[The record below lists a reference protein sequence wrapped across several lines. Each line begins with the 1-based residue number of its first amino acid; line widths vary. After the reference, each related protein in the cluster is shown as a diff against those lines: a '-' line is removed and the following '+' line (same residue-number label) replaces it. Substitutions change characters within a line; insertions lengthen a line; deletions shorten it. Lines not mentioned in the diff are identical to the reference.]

1 MANYGL
7 AAIHADAAFAQGAT
21 GQGITVA
28 VIDGGV
34 DRNSPDLTANLTPLS
49 TDVIPGRN
57 APNGEETHGHGTQVA
72 GVVAASFNGQG
83 TVGVAYKAT
92 LLGVRADTPGTC
104 VMPGG
109 GGGTCAYTGDNLAL
123 AIDYAVAHGARV
135 INMSIVGAVPWGP
148 AFEQA
153 LSRAAAAGVVVTAA
167 AGNSANS
174 DPDWP
179 ARYAIDPRYVGSVV
193 AVGAADKTGA
203 LASFSNMAGVTA
215 QDFLVAPGK
224 DVVTNCYPAGC
235 DTVQGTSFAAPHVAG
250 ALALLLQTFPNL
262 SGPQAI
268 DILLKTADDLG
279 APGPDPVYGRGMLD
293 LARAFSPIGTMSV
306 PMSSSRMAPLLSAVG
321 SSMGAAFGDSVSR
334 TSALRT
340 VGFDSYRR
348 MFVTDLAQGYP
359 ASRSSVVGGSA
370 GPPVRDAQV
379 EMSPSAGLRLR
390 FTAGAAAAGLPE
402 GVRDRGLGMT
412 SNRRSD
418 LDLEIGVGR
427 LSLQSWHGQGGIAPP
442 SRLAAG
448 SDAFAA
454 MAWPDQVLRASYDL
468 GPLFLAAET
477 GSGARSLPGFAAL
490 ERARYAVAQLGTGH
504 GRFSAS
510 ISAGRLVE
518 PQGPLGSLLPAG
530 AAFSLPA
537 ETRFAMLH
545 ADWATPAGLYLAAE
559 AGFGRT
565 SASGDLMALEHPAT
579 SSTWRISAAT
589 ACAGPADGCTRW
601 RLELAQP
608 VRIES
613 GAFTALLAD
622 PPAAWDDPLV
632 FSRRRF
638 SAAPSGREIDLR
650 LGLDRTVPKAGM
662 LQLDLVAARD
672 PGHVAG
678 APVALGVS
686 ANWSARF

>member
-7 AAIHADAAFAQGAT
+7 AAIHADAAFAKGAT

-34 DRNSPDLTANLTPLS
+34 DRNSPDLTANLSPLS

-57 APNGEETHGHGTQVA
+57 APDGEETHGHGTQVA
-72 GVVAASFNGQG
+72 GVVAAAFDGQG

-104 VMPGG
+104 VIPGG

-167 AGNSANS
+167 AGNSSNN

-179 ARYAIDPRYVGSVV
+179 ARYAVDPRYIGSLV
-193 AVGAADKTGA
+193 AVGATDKTGA
-203 LASFSNMAGVTA
+203 LTSFSNKAGVAA

-224 DVVTNCYPAGC
+224 DVVTNCNAGSC
-235 DTVQGTSFAAPHVAG
+235 DTVQGTSFASPHVAG
-250 ALALLLQTFPNL
+250 AIALLLQAFPNL
-262 SGPQAI
+262 NGAKAI
-268 DILLKTADDLG
+268 DILLSTADDLG
-279 APGPDPVYGRGMLD
+279 APGTDPVYGRGMLD

-306 PMSSSRMAPLLSAVG
+306 PTSSSSVAPVLRAVG
-321 SSMGAAFGDSVSR
+321 STMGQAFGDSVSR
-334 TSALRT
+334 TTALRT
-340 VGFDSYRR
+340 VGFDSYKR
-348 MFVTDLAQGYP
+348 MFVTDLAQGFP
-359 ASRSSVVGGSA
+359 AGRPSLVQASD
-370 GPPVRDAQV
+370 GPPVQDARM
-379 EMSPSAGLRLR
+379 EMSSRAGLRVR
-390 FTAGAAAAGLPE
+390 FAAGAADAGLPQA
-402 GVRDRGLGMT
+402 VRDRGPGMA
-412 SNRRSD
+412 SARRAD
-418 LDLEIGVGR
+418 MDLEITAGGF
-427 LSLQSWHGQGGIAPP
+427 SLQSWHGQGGIAP
-442 SRLAAG
+442 SSGLAAG
-448 SDAFAA
+448 SNAFAA
-454 MAWPDQVLRASYDL
+454 MARPDQALRASYDL
-468 GPLFLAAET
+468 GPLTLAAET
-477 GSGARSLPGFAAL
+477 GSGARTLPGFAAL
-490 ERARYAVAQLGTGH
+490 APARYALAQLGAGR

-510 ISAGRLVE
+510 LSAGRLVE
-518 PQGPLGSLLPAG
+518 PQGPLGSLLPTG
-530 AAFSLPA
+530 TSFSLPA
-537 ETRFAMLH
+537 ETRFALLH
-545 ADWATPAGLYLAAE
+545 ADWAAGAGLFLSAE
-559 AGFGRT
+559 VGLGRT
-565 SASGDLMALEHPAT
+565 SAAGTWMTLEHPAT
-579 SSTWRISAAT
+579 SSSWRISAAT
-589 ACAGPADGCTRW
+589 ACAGPSGGCTRW

-613 GAFTALLAD
+613 GSFTAALAD
-622 PPAAWDDPLV
+622 LPGAWDDPLV
-632 FSRRRF
+632 FSRRSF

-650 LGLDRTVPKAGM
+650 LGLDRTIPKVGV

-678 APVALGVS
+678 APVGLGLA